1 MLENVSRSLVAV
13 PLLALL
19 AGCNAGNPGA
29 ALGLGQSQTVAAP
42 AASTVAP
49 VGAVVQANCPQIS
62 LRENTSYFRTYAKG
76 AKDDPAQVVYQASI
90 ADTTRACTKNDVNL
104 GMTIM
109 AQGRVASGPQ
119 GKAGTISMPI
129 RVTVMDGDNQ
139 VYSELTKMDVAITDP
154 AQPTQFVFTKDNIV
168 VPGNLSNFARVY
180 VGFDESAPKKKK

>member
-29 ALGLGQSQTVAAP
+29 ALGLGQSQTAAAP
-42 AASTVAP
+42 AASAAAP
-49 VGAVVQANCPQIS
+49 VGAVVQANCPQVN

-76 AKDDPAQVVYQASI
+76 AKDDPTQVIYQASL

-104 GMTIM
+104 GITVM

-129 RVTVMDGDNQ
+129 RVSVMDGDNV
-139 VYSELTKMDVAITDP
+139 VYTELTKMDVVISDP

-168 VPGNLSNFARVY
+168 VPGNMSNFARVF
-180 VGFDESAPKKKK
+180 VGFDEAPQKKKK